1 MRRAKQ
7 SCNLAARAGCCKN
20 IKVMSTRLAFI
31 TQNDTIAAQ
40 NGTAT
45 STFDAEAFQEQR
57 EILFWTLRIM
67 DGKFGRRGN

>member
-1 MRRAKQ
+1 
-7 SCNLAARAGCCKN
+7 
-20 IKVMSTRLAFI
+20 MSTRLAFI
-31 TQNDTIAAQ
+31 ARNDTIVAQ

-45 STFDAEAFQEQR
+45 SAFDAKAFQEQRDR